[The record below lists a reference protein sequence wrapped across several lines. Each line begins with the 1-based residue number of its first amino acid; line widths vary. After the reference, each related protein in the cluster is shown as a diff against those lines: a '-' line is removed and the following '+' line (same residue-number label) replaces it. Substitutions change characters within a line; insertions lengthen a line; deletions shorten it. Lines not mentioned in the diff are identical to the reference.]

1 MARLKNGRK
10 ILRSAACTSAPQ
22 DGVSDQ
28 GEAGV
33 ISLSPVSPTISPRY
47 TISEIIQHAGNDR
60 EVLAEQIRLQSMV
73 IESLQEKLTERG

>member
-1 MARLKNGRK
+1 MKRSRVGRLLADDVPLTDR
-10 ILRSAACTSAPQ
+10 A
-22 DGVSDQ
+22 DQ

-47 TISEIIQHAGNDR
+47 TIAEIIQHAGNDR

-73 IESLQEKLTERG
+73 IESLQEKLDGK